1 MTSRLLRFF
10 ASIPAKPF
18 LLGYFGLYALMLWL
32 LAKYQ
37 GYDPT
42 DALFVLLA
50 LGGVLSS
57 LAFFFTRRV
66 QAPATVVKNPAF
78 ETGLLLAYLALFA
91 FGVLGYGFTWLRNQT
106 PDPRTHQL
114 VLFAVKLLTMVALP
128 ALLLRVRDYRF
139 GELLRWDLSWR
150 RHGGVLAGMGIAL
163 LLFQAL
169 FGQGLKTLGAL
180 HTSPA
185 TLGLGALL
193 CFAWLA
199 VDTGLTEE
207 FLFRVVL
214 QTRLAALFRS
224 ETAGVLVMALLF
236 GLAHAPGYYLRN
248 AFAAEGVAATPS
260 MLMSVGYSV
269 VVTSVAG
276 LMFGILWART
286 RSLVLVTVLHALTDL
301 LPNLADFIRDW
312 LRPPP

>member
-1 MTSRLLRFF
+1 MISRLMRLI

-32 LAKYQ
+32 LARYQ

-50 LGGVLSS
+50 LGGVLPS
-57 LAFFFTRRV
+57 LALFFTRRV
-66 QAPATVVKNPAF
+66 HAPAIAVKNPVP
-78 ETGLLLAYLALFA
+78 ETALLAVYLLLFA
-91 FGVLGYGFTWLRNQT
+91 FGVLGYGFTWLRDHI
-106 PDPRTHQL
+106 PDPRAHQL
-114 VLFAVKLLTMVALP
+114 AIFVVKLLTMVALP
-128 ALLLRVRDYRF
+128 ALLLRLCGYRF

-150 RHGGVLAGMGIAL
+150 KHGLVLAGMGIAL

-180 HTSPA
+180 HASPG
-185 TLGLGALL
+185 TLGLGTLL
-193 CFAWLA
+193 CLLWLA

-260 MLMSVGYSV
+260 LLTSVGYAV

-276 LMFGILWART
+276 LMFGVLWART

-312 LRPPP
+312 LPR